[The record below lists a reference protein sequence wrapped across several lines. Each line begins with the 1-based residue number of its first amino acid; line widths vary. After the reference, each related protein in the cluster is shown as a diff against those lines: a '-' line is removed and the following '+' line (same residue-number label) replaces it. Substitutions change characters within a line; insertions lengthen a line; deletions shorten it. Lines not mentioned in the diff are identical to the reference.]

1 MIADS
6 SGAYRVLETSHPPT
20 YYIPPKDVDMQ
31 LNPSSGSSYC
41 EWKGSASYYD
51 APGKPKVAWYYAKPS
66 SSFEPIANYVCFYPS
81 KVDKATVGEETVTA
95 QPGNFPGSILM
106 LMRSVSAF
114 SNGSTSQL
122 CNVCGRCALH
132 LNKVVGLCCY
142 PMHWSKLYWFLQ
154 VISMVGGSHPN
165 LWAHSRAPQEQWAGD
180 TPCTNMVTGHIPA
193 A

>member
-1 MIADS
+1 
-6 SGAYRVLETSHPPT
+6 
-20 YYIPPKDVDMQ
+20 MQ
-31 LNPSSGSSYC
+31 QLKPSSGSSYC

-114 SNGSTSQL
+114 SNSSTSQL
-122 CNVCGRCALH
+122 CNVCGHCALH
-132 LNKVVGLCCY
+132 LNKVVGLCRY
-142 PMHWSKLYWFLQ
+142 PNALEQTVRVSAGDFYGGWITSKL
-154 VISMVGGSHPN
+154 VGPFKGSPGTMG
-165 LWAHSRAPQEQWAGD
+165 W
-180 TPCTNMVTGHIPA
+180 
-193 A
+193 